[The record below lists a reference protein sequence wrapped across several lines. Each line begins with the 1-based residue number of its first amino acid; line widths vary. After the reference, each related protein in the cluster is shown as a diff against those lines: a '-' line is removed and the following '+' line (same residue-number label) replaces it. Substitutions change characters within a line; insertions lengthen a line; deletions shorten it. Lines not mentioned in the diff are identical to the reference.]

1 VEAAGKKVPFEYEQ
15 VISKQDPT
23 SFGPLTYKRTEIF
36 MNMVENS
43 GVFKLQPGGRTQL
56 TWAIEWVPKIRTSG
70 GKFSGT
76 SWGPDTSP
84 RDPSVAAFFVYNS
97 KGGYFEGGDNTLED
111 LTTKIKGEFDQ
122 AKQKELVKEVQR
134 YDAGKFFNQ
143 KVGCAGG
150 FGLVW
155 PVVRGSNVF
164 QGGTGWQSI
173 RSATGPR
180 AFIDPNYAPLK
191 KS

>member
-1 VEAAGKKVPFEYEQ
+1 
-15 VISKQDPT
+15 
-23 SFGPLTYKRTEIF
+23 
-36 MNMVENS
+36 M
-43 GVFKLQPGGRTQL
+43 
-56 TWAIEWVPKIRTSG
+56 PKIRTSG

-84 RDPSVAAFFVYNS
+84 LDPSVAAFFVYNS
-97 KGGYFEGGDNTLED
+97 KGGYFEGGDGTLED

-122 AKQKELVKEVQR
+122 AKQKELVREVQR

-143 KVGCAGG
+143 KVGAAGG

-155 PVVRGSNVF
+155 PAVRNVNVF
-164 QGGTGWQSI
+164 QGGTGWRSI
-173 RSATGPR
+173 DSATGPR
-180 AFIDPNYAPLK
+180 GFIDPDYAPLK